1 MNKEYN
7 KFCKRC
13 LYSTSHPLG
22 LILDDDGICS
32 GCRIHEE
39 KDKLNWLDRFEKLKK
54 IFETN
59 NSEINPI
66 DDTLIS
72 YLVSLFVEVSRVDYK
87 IDEKEIKFIT
97 EILAKEFNF
106 NLDLIKEKLNIVRTS
121 EGLIG
126 YHPITKYFNENFDVN
141 FKKKVVLGLW
151 KIAFINNDLD
161 KYEDHLVRK
170 VSDLLYISHSDNMLL
185 RNKAK
190 EDLCL

>member
-1 MNKEYN
+1 M
-7 KFCKRC
+7 
-13 LYSTSHPLG
+13 
-22 LILDDDGICS
+22 
-32 GCRIHEE
+32 
-39 KDKLNWLDRFEKLKK
+39 FEKLKK

-59 NSEINPI
+59 NSETNSV

-87 IDEKEIKFIT
+87 IDEKEINFII

-121 EGLIG
+121 ERLIG
-126 YHPITKYFNENFDVN
+126 YHPITKYLNENFDIN

-170 VSDLLYISHSDNMLL
+170 VSDLLYINHADNMLL

>member
-1 MNKEYN
+1 M
-7 KFCKRC
+7 
-13 LYSTSHPLG
+13 
-22 LILDDDGICS
+22 
-32 GCRIHEE
+32 
-39 KDKLNWLDRFEKLKK
+39 FEKLKK

-59 NSEINPI
+59 NSEINSV

-87 IDEKEIKFIT
+87 IDEKEINFII

-121 EGLIG
+121 ERLIG
-126 YHPITKYFNENFDVN
+126 YHPITKYLNENFDIN

-170 VSDLLYISHSDNMLL
+170 ISDLLYINHADNMLL